1 MPIVEMITQD
11 IKTHSEWKELES
23 QVAEYILK
31 IYCIYCICR
40 LNKYNS
46 SIRLA
51 VVIAHVILKT
61 HELSIYKMNFDTV
74 FCNNSHFVSFSGS
87 INTSVYS
94 IYAQIL
100 NLGKG
105 VFSSVLINMHH
116 IQLQLLTMHLV
127 LFIYPYTAY
136 STHELNKLQSI

>member
-1 MPIVEMITQD
+1 M
-11 IKTHSEWKELES
+11 
-23 QVAEYILK
+23 
-31 IYCIYCICR
+31 
-40 LNKYNS
+40 
-46 SIRLA
+46 LA

-61 HELSIYKMNFDTV
+61 HELSMYKINFDTV
-74 FCNNSHFVSFSGS
+74 FCNNSHFVSFSES
-87 INTSVYS
+87 INTSVSS

-116 IQLQLLTMHLV
+116 IELQLLTMHLV